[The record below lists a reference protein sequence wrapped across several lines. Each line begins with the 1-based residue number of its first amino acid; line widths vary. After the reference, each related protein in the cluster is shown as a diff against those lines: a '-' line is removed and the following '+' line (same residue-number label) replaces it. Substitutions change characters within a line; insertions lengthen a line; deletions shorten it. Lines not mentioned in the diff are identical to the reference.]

1 MEVQICP
8 WCDVNAGRT
17 HGERRCCQ
25 LRELALAP
33 KHVKAEY
40 ARGLS
45 EPERAALRLRLQ
57 DEMNRLKA
65 LQNVA
70 TQTTKPT
77 TREPA

>member
-1 MEVQICP
+1 MKNEICP
-8 WCDVNAGRT
+8 WCEVNAGRT

-40 ARGLS
+40 AKGLS

-57 DEMNRLKA
+57 AEMNRLRV
-65 LQNVA
+65 LQNAA

-77 TREPA
+77 QRESA